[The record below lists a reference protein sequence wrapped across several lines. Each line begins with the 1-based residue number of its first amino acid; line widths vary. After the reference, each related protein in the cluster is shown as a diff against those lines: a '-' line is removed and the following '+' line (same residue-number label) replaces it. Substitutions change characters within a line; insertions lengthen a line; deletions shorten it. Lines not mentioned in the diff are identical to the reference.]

1 MLIEAKQMLP
11 MSQLQKT
18 LPRTIRSVRTNG
30 NAFYVIENDA
40 MEAVLLSYKEYE
52 YLKNI
57 AEMFELMEISDML
70 ESRMK
75 NYDKSKNIPWEQVR
89 AVI

>member
-1 MLIEAKQMLP
+1 MLVDTRQMLP

-18 LPRTIRSVRTNG
+18 LPRTIKSVRTNG
-30 NAFYVIENDA
+30 NAFYVVENNT

-52 YLKNI
+52 YLRSI
-57 AEMFELMEISDML
+57 AEMVELMEINDMVQD
-70 ESRMK
+70 RMK

-89 AVI
+89 ADV